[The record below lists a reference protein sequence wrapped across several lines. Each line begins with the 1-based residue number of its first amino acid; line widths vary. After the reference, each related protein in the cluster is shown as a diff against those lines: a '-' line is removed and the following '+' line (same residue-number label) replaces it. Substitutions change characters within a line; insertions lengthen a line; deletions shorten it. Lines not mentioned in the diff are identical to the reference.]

1 VYALWL
7 IRPEV
12 ANPRQIANRLRAL
25 REENL
30 SNLDALIADEKD
42 FNPQFCSRYYRKH
55 LRFSFG
61 EKENKGLRT
70 FANLCANHGL
80 LGKRDLA
87 LDLV

>member
-1 VYALWL
+1 
-7 IRPEV
+7 
-12 ANPRQIANRLRAL
+12 
-25 REENL
+25 
-30 SNLDALIADEKD
+30 LIADEKD

-80 LGKRDLA
+80 LEKRDLA